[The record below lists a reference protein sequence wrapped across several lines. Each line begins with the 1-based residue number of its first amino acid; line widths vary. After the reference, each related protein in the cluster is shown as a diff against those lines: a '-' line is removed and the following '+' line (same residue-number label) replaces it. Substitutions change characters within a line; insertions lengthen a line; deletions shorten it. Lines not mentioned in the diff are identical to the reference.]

1 MLATADLELLGADP
15 ETIKAAKAERK
26 KAEEKAEEE
35 KRAANAQL
43 QSSALLFAE
52 QMAAKAKP

>member
-26 KAEEKAEEE
+26 LAEEKAEEA
-35 KRAANAQL
+35 KRTATAHL

-52 QMAAKAKP
+52 QMAAKVAP